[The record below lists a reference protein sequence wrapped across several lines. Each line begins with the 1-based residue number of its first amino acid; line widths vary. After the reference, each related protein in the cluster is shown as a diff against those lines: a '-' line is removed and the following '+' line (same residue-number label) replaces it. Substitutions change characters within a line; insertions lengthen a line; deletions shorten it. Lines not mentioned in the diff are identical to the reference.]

1 MQLRVFRASNQQL
14 GTDIIISISGIPILP
29 GPLKM
34 KHKSFNVFRS
44 SVSAALR
51 NVKGKG
57 TADAPLKN
65 CVFRCMCVNKQKT
78 LKLRLGWRNKSLWR
92 AAGREAAAGRPAA
105 SKDEGPGEYEYSF
118 DRWCETLHYAQTA
131 IHWNTVFLPS

>member
-29 GPLKM
+29 GPLKL
-34 KHKSFNVFRS
+34 KHKSFNTFGLFLG
-44 SVSAALR
+44 AALQNMKR
-51 NVKGKG
+51 KG

-65 CVFRCMCVNKQKT
+65 CVLCCMCVNKQKT
-78 LKLRLGWRNKSLWR
+78 LKLRPGWRNKSLWR